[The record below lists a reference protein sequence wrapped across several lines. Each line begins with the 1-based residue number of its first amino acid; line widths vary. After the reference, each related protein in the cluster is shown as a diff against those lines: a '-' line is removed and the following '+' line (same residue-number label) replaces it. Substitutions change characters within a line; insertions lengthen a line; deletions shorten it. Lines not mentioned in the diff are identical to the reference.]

1 MAHKTLIGGTSYNVK
16 SGRTLINGTG
26 YNVKKGIAL
35 IDGSKHIIDFGTPIG
50 EFAVKTSVFTDF
62 DNVRTEFIIVNQG
75 NPDSSIYDDTANGT
89 WLLIKD
95 IYEIDVKY
103 RASSGQ
109 NSLYTDSLLPEK
121 MQSYLEKFSEAIQQT
136 IKTINLPCNG
146 YNNAKDVVTLSCKL
160 FPLSAAEL
168 SVKGSYSA
176 FNDGAVLQMF
186 SDNLNSTRI
195 AKYNN
200 TAKRY
205 WTRTG
210 QGLIQGSNS
219 IYIVTDDGDVQ
230 TNRLITDGH
239 SEHAGTRFAFLVP
252 SETLVDL
259 DFNIIPA

>member
-103 RASSGQ
+103 RESSEKS
-109 NSLYTDSLLPEK
+109 SLYTDSLLPEK

-146 YNNAKDVVTLSCKL
+146 YNNAENVVTLSCKL

-168 SVKGSYSA
+168 SVKGSYSS

-186 SDNLNSTRI
+186 NDNLDSTRI

-200 TAKRY
+200 TAKKY

-210 QGLIQGSNS
+210 QGYASSNRSIYMVTKDGHVQSNNS
-219 IYIVTDDGDVQ
+219 ILDGYPEQ
-230 TNRLITDGH
+230 
-239 SEHAGTRFAFLVP
+239 AGTRFAFLVP